1 MDNLS
6 LSEKIKGV
14 KKIISF
20 SNITIFIL
28 ILLIFFL
35 DRFTKNKIIDLQL
48 QNTNTIFINEYVN
61 FDLIW
66 NTGIGFGLFNLDAGI
81 GYHLITILIFLKIIM
96 IFFFIMRT
104 KNFEKISYA
113 IVLGGAI
120 GNFYD
125 RIIYYA
131 VPDFIDL
138 HINNYHWFTFNIAD
152 IFVSLGIILLIIN
165 ELILK
170 KNEKN

>member
-1 MDNLS
+1 
-6 LSEKIKGV
+6 
-14 KKIISF
+14 
-20 SNITIFIL
+20 
-28 ILLIFFL
+28 
-35 DRFTKNKIIDLQL
+35 
-48 QNTNTIFINEYVN
+48 
-61 FDLIW
+61 
-66 NTGIGFGLFNLDAGI
+66 
-81 GYHLITILIFLKIIM
+81 M

-152 IFVSLGIILLIIN
+152 IFVSFGIILLIIN
-165 ELILK
+165 EVILK

>member
-1 MDNLS
+1 MNNLT
-6 LSEKIKGV
+6 LSEKIKDV
-14 KKIISF
+14 KKITTF
-20 SNITIFIL
+20 SNIAIFIL
-28 ILLIFFL
+28 IISIFFL

-48 QNTNTIFINEYVN
+48 QNTNAIFINEYIN

-66 NTGIGFGLFNLDAGI
+66 NTGIGFGLFNLEAGI
-81 GYHLITILIFLKIIM
+81 GYHLITIFIFLVIGM
-96 IFFFIMRT
+96 IFFFITRT
-104 KNFEKISYA
+104 KNFEKVSYA
-113 IVLGGAI
+113 MVLGGAI

-170 KNEKN
+170 NNEKN

>member
-6 LSEKIKGV
+6 LSEKIKDV

-66 NTGIGFGLFNLDAGI
+66 NRDAWNGT
-81 GYHLITILIFLKIIM
+81 IT
-96 IFFFIMRT
+96 
-104 KNFEKISYA
+104 NFCKFHAS
-113 IVLGGAI
+113 
-120 GNFYD
+120 
-125 RIIYYA
+125 
-131 VPDFIDL
+131 
-138 HINNYHWFTFNIAD
+138 
-152 IFVSLGIILLIIN
+152 
-165 ELILK
+165 
-170 KNEKN
+170 